1 MAVEVAEVAEAAA
14 NDDEQRK
21 QSSLADMKE
30 DAQGKEKKKKQR
42 TRRQAAAEQD
52 AERST
57 AERPAMRGAGRVQPR
72 PRPDRKKETAAEAVS
87 SSCKYCGRAFASV
100 KAWCGHARCG
110 DRCVL
115 FGGRFD

>member
-57 AERPAMRGAGRVQPR
+57 AERPVSGAP
-72 PRPDRKKETAAEAVS
+72 RKKETAAEAVS

>member
-57 AERPAMRGAGRVQPR
+57 AERPAVSGAP
-72 PRPDRKKETAAEAVS
+72 RKKETAAEAVS

>member
-57 AERPAMRGAGRVQPR
+57 AEQPAVL
-72 PRPDRKKETAAEAVS
+72 EAVS